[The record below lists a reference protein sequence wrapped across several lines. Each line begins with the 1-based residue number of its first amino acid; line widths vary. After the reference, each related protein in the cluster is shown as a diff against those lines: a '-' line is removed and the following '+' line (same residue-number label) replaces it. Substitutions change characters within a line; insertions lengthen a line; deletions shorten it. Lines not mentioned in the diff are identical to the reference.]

1 MRQKIMLIGEFTHS
15 IDEKGRVSLPSKF
28 KTEMGSRVIL
38 SRGMENTISVYT
50 EESWKEMNEKL
61 SQLSITKEAD
71 RKFKRFMLSGEEFD
85 LDKQGRIR
93 IPDFLKEYAG
103 IEKKLVW
110 VGLGDKAEIWSEERW
125 NKYISET
132 VSDVENIS
140 EGLDVVI

>member
-1 MRQKIMLIGEFTHS
+1 MLIGEFTHS
-15 IDEKGRVSLPSKF
+15 IDDKNRVSLPSKF

-38 SRGMENTISVYT
+38 SRGLENTISVYT
-50 EESWKEMNEKL
+50 ESSWKDMNEKL

-93 IPDFLKEYAG
+93 IPEFLKEYAG

-132 VSDVENIS
+132 VSEVEKIS
-140 EGLDVVI
+140 EGLDVII

>member
-1 MRQKIMLIGEFTHS
+1 MLIGEFTHS
-15 IDEKGRVSLPSKF
+15 MDEKGRVSLPSKF

-38 SRGMENTISVYT
+38 SRGLENTISVYT

-93 IPDFLKEYAG
+93 IPEFLKEYAG

-110 VGLGDKAEIWSEERW
+110 VGLGDKAEIWSEDKW

-132 VSDVENIS
+132 VNDVEKIS
-140 EGLDVVI
+140 EGLDVII

>member
-1 MRQKIMLIGEFTHS
+1 MLIGEFTHS

-38 SRGMENTISVYT
+38 SRGMDKTISVYT
-50 EESWKEMNEKL
+50 ESSWKDLNEKM

-93 IPDFLKEYAG
+93 VPDFLQDYAG

-110 VGLGDKAEIWSEERW
+110 VGLGDKAEIWSEDKW
-125 NKYISET
+125 NSYISET
-132 VSDVENIS
+132 AENVEGIA

>member
-1 MRQKIMLIGEFTHS
+1 
-15 IDEKGRVSLPSKF
+15 
-28 KTEMGSRVIL
+28 MGSRVIL
-38 SRGMENTISVYT
+38 SRGLENTISVYT
-50 EESWKEMNEKL
+50 EESWKEMNQKL

-85 LDKQGRIR
+85 LDKQGRVR
-93 IPDFLKEYAG
+93 IPEFLKEYAG

-110 VGLGDKAEIWSEERW
+110 VGLGDKAEIWSEEKW

-132 VSDVENIS
+132 VKDVEKIS